1 MTFTC
6 EQFLNVDGLICVEID
21 AVLYGKAALITLT
34 IVVVALFGLFWLTG
48 KVLVVLVVVLVVVEL
63 VLVVAILP
71 SN

>member
-21 AVLYGKAALITLT
+21 AVLYGRAAFTTLT

-48 KVLVVLVVVLVVVEL
+48 KVLVVLVVVEL

>member
-21 AVLYGKAALITLT
+21 AVLYGRAALITLT
-34 IVVVALFGLFWLTG
+34 IVVVVVALFGLFWLTG
-48 KVLVVLVVVLVVVEL
+48 KVLVVLVVVEL